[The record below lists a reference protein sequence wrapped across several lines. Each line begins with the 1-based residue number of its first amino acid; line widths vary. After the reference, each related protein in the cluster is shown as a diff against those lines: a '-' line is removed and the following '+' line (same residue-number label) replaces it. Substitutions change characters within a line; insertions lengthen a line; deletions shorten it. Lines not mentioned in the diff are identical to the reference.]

1 MRLKVKEVMEDIVA
15 DLKWAVVEYQNGHK
29 FQEVPKPKYD
39 CLLFDLDDP
48 IYPYSSGVS
57 VQIAKNI
64 DECMIQKLGMEAVK
78 VTELNYPFYKT
89 YGMTMAGLR
98 AIGYDFD
105 YDDFNSFVHGRLP
118 YDVLLKPD
126 HVLRGILQSPLVRKV
141 VLSIPQIY
149 RIGTMLCSGMTSLE
163 HMDYLQK

>member
-1 MRLKVKEVMEDIVA
+1 M
-15 DLKWAVVEYQNGHK
+15 NTN
-29 FQEVPKPKYD
+29 
-39 CLLFDLDDP
+39 LDDP

-64 DECMIQKLGMEAVK
+64 DGNEFTRQLSLSLAFYCMIQKLGMEAVK

-141 VLSIPQIY
+141 VSVKYSTNISYRNYVMFWDDKFGAHGLSAESKFVSHILVEY
-149 RIGTMLCSGMTSLE
+149 
-163 HMDYLQK
+163 

>member
-1 MRLKVKEVMEDIVA
+1 
-15 DLKWAVVEYQNGHK
+15 
-29 FQEVPKPKYD
+29 
-39 CLLFDLDDP
+39 
-48 IYPYSSGVS
+48 
-57 VQIAKNI
+57 
-64 DECMIQKLGMEAVK
+64 MEAVK

-141 VLSIPQIY
+141 VS
-149 RIGTMLCSGMTSLE
+149 LCVIF
-163 HMDYLQK
+163 